1 MGLLNRIRD
10 NVRVKTEN
18 NQDEDSHSNIKN
30 DISSKV
36 TEKDQMRSSDSV
48 QNELSVIKKEISE
61 KTDYLVSISEK
72 LELSKK
78 EYEDVISKL
87 MSIKKEFN
95 ENKNYLDEIKES
107 EKKLLQIKE
116 KITITNSELDEII
129 AKKNE
134 IEPSL
139 SESIKEKQKIDSEL
153 EQRNKELEIV
163 KKQLSVIKTKK
174 RKESG
179 SDSKQIVESAS
190 HVVASVNKRLQDT
203 LQELDMVRKILEKE
217 KVEHNKLKEKFENQR

>member
-10 NVRVKTEN
+10 NVRVKTEDD
-18 NQDEDSHSNIKN
+18 QDEDSHSNIKN

-36 TEKDQMRSSDSV
+36 TEKDQMRSSDNV

-116 KITITNSELDEII
+116 KITITNSKLDEII
-129 AKKNE
+129 TKKNE
-134 IEPSL
+134 IEPNL
-139 SESIKEKQKIDSEL
+139 SKSIKEKQKIDSEL
-153 EQRNKELEIV
+153 EQRTKELEIV
-163 KKQLSVIKTKK
+163 KNQLSAVKIKK

-190 HVVASVNKRLQDT
+190 HVVASMNKRLQNT
-203 LQELDMVRKILEKE
+203 LKELDMVRKILEKE
-217 KVEHNKLKEKFENQR
+217 KTEHNKLKKEFENQR

>member
-10 NVRVKTEN
+10 NVRVKTEYD
-18 NQDEDSHSNIKN
+18 QDEDSHSNIKN

>member
-10 NVRVKTEN
+10 NVRVKTEDD
-18 NQDEDSHSNIKN
+18 QDEDSHSNIKN

-116 KITITNSELDEII
+116 KITITNSKLDEII
-129 AKKNE
+129 TKKNE
-134 IEPSL
+134 IEPNL
-139 SESIKEKQKIDSEL
+139 SKSIKEKQKIDSEL
-153 EQRNKELEIV
+153 EQRTKELEIV
-163 KKQLSVIKTKK
+163 KNQLSAVKIKK

-190 HVVASVNKRLQDT
+190 HVVASMNKRLQNT
-203 LQELDMVRKILEKE
+203 
-217 KVEHNKLKEKFENQR
+217 LKELVEMMKAIYVFEDS

>member
-30 DISSKV
+30 DISNKV

-48 QNELSVIKKEISE
+48 QNELSVIKKEISV

-78 EYEDVISKL
+78 EYEGVISKL

-116 KITITNSELDEII
+116 KITITNSELDKII

-217 KVEHNKLKEKFENQR
+217 KAEHNKLKEKFENQR

>member
-30 DISSKV
+30 DISNKV
-36 TEKDQMRSSDSV
+36 TKKDQMRSSDSV

>member
-10 NVRVKTEN
+10 NVRVKTEDD
-18 NQDEDSHSNIKN
+18 QDEDSHSNIKN

-116 KITITNSELDEII
+116 KITITNSKLDEII
-129 AKKNE
+129 TKKNE
-134 IEPSL
+134 IEPNL
-139 SESIKEKQKIDSEL
+139 SKSIKEKQKIDSEL
-153 EQRNKELEIV
+153 EQRTKELEIV
-163 KKQLSVIKTKK
+163 KNQLSAVKIKK

-190 HVVASVNKRLQDT
+190 HVVASMNKRLQNT
-203 LQELDMVRKILEKE
+203 LKELDMVRKILEKE
-217 KVEHNKLKEKFENQR
+217 KTEHNKLKKEFENQR

>member
-10 NVRVKTEN
+10 NVRVKTEDD
-18 NQDEDSHSNIKN
+18 QDEDSHSNIKN

-116 KITITNSELDEII
+116 KITITNSKLDEII
-129 AKKNE
+129 TKKNE
-134 IEPSL
+134 IEPNL
-139 SESIKEKQKIDSEL
+139 SKSIKEKQKIDSEL
-153 EQRNKELEIV
+153 EQRTKELEIV
-163 KKQLSVIKTKK
+163 KNQLSAVKIKK

-190 HVVASVNKRLQDT
+190 NVVASINKRLQNT
-203 LQELDMVRKILEKE
+203 LKELDMIRKILEKE
-217 KVEHNKLKEKFENQR
+217 KAEHDKLKKELENQR

>member
-36 TEKDQMRSSDSV
+36 TEKDQMRSSDNV

-95 ENKNYLDEIKES
+95 ESKNYLGEIKES
-107 EKKLLQIKE
+107 EKKLLRIKE

-129 AKKNE
+129 TKKNE
-134 IEPSL
+134 IEPNL
-139 SESIKEKQKIDSEL
+139 SKSIKEKQKIDSEL
-153 EQRNKELEIV
+153 EQRTKELEIV
-163 KKQLSVIKTKK
+163 KNQLSAVKIKK

-190 HVVASVNKRLQDT
+190 HVVASMNKRLQNT
-203 LQELDMVRKILEKE
+203 LKELDMVRKILEKE
-217 KVEHNKLKEKFENQR
+217 KTEHNKLKKEFENQR

>member
-1 MGLLNRIRD
+1 
-10 NVRVKTEN
+10 
-18 NQDEDSHSNIKN
+18 
-30 DISSKV
+30 
-36 TEKDQMRSSDSV
+36 
-48 QNELSVIKKEISE
+48 
-61 KTDYLVSISEK
+61 
-72 LELSKK
+72 
-78 EYEDVISKL
+78 

-217 KVEHNKLKEKFENQR
+217 KVDHNKLKEKFENQR